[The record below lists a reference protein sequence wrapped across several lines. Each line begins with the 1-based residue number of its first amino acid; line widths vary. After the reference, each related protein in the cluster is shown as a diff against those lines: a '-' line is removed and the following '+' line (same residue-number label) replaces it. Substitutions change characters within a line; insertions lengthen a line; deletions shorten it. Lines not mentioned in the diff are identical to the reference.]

1 MSHFLFSGCPFC
13 PQMSDNPADGDKGD
27 KKTLSDSSDTKID
40 GLKPRL

>member
-1 MSHFLFSGCPFC
+1 MSHFIFSGCPLC
-13 PQMSDNPADGDKGD
+13 PQMSDNPADGGKGD